1 MSQAAQV
8 RSPLDLVADALTVL
22 MALVL
27 FGMSAMTL
35 SALGIAYDQ
44 AGGSFL
50 QKFHPATYLACLALA
65 VRFVASANPIG
76 WLVQQT
82 ERFPGATYFVTTWVV
97 MIVFAS
103 MVQQAPIS
111 PIIDSFLCSIAFLV
125 LYADA
130 DDRTRTTL
138 RLALH
143 AFMLVNACI
152 GYFEFVSHMRLTPYV
167 TGGKIILHDYRST
180 ALLGHPLVNSG
191 AGAAYILML
200 VYGADRS
207 VNWFLR
213 LVLVAVQLGALVTF
227 GGRTAIVLCA
237 ILGAIRLLKPALEVL
252 GGGRFDMRIA
262 LLAALSAPVGIAAV
276 VYLMQRGTF
285 DGLIERFADDKGS
298 SSARVVIFQ
307 LFDYFSFDELLF
319 GPDQQRLATIQNTL
333 GIEYGIESSWF
344 GFIFGYGAF
353 MTFFFMIAF
362 AALMWEYWRRSRPGA
377 SALFLYILIQ
387 LSSAA
392 GISVK
397 TPMFN
402 QFVILLLVFFCDWPH
417 ARRPQGA
424 SRRSYG
430 LSPERA

>member
-1 MSQAAQV
+1 MRQAAQV
-8 RSPLDLVADALTVL
+8 RSPLDRVADALTVL

-35 SALGIAYDQ
+35 SALGVAYDQ
-44 AGGSFL
+44 SGGSFL

-65 VRFVASANPIG
+65 VRFVASPNPFG

-97 MIVFAS
+97 MIAFAWL
-103 MVQQAPIS
+103 VQQAPIS

-143 AFMLVNACI
+143 AFMFVNASI

-191 AGAAYILML
+191 AGAAYALML
-200 VYGADRS
+200 IYGADRS
-207 VNWFLR
+207 INWFLR
-213 LVLVAVQLGALVTF
+213 LFLIAVQIGALVTF

-237 ILGAIRLLKPALEVL
+237 VLGGLRLLKPALQIL

-262 LLAALSAPVGIAAV
+262 LLAALAAPVGIAAV

-298 SSARVVIFQ
+298 SSARVLIFQ

-353 MTFFFMIAF
+353 MTFFFVIAF
-362 AALMWEYWRRSRPGA
+362 AALMWEYWRRSGPGA

-424 SRRSYG
+424 PRRSFG